1 MMTTTDDRILEWD
14 SGTAYDFFASL
25 VVLHDPEKYGLRGSW
40 AAGVRSR
47 LPAAERDLLQQVKEF
62 IWPMRWAYSLPAPK
76 DAATALA
83 VLGDL
88 PAEERLAALTSALPA
103 AAERLLHAVAARRQ
117 WSEPEAR
124 ELVSLMQ
131 EADWRLQPA
140 PAIRKIATDVLNF
153 WADPADN
160 ADKLLSALECYHEV
174 FFAEEE
180 ARIRPQ
186 LDSALARAQALAA
199 RMPVA
204 ELLEEL
210 SQGLRLAYD
219 DRRDRKLVLAPSF
232 WATPFVILAS
242 LPTDKTLFIYGARPA
257 DASLVPGEL
266 VPDALY
272 QALKALADPT
282 RLRILRYLSDE
293 PMAPAQ
299 LARRL
304 RLRSPTVIH
313 HLDALR
319 LARLVII
326 TLEPGGRR
334 YAVRPDAVA
343 AVFELLMGFLGG
355 EE

>member
-1 MMTTTDDRILEWD
+1 MSTTAEHLIRWD
-14 SGTAYDFFASL
+14 IGTAYDLFASL

-47 LPAAERDLLQQVKEF
+47 LPAVEREALQSCWEVL
-62 IWPMRWAYSLPAPK
+62 WPMRWVYNLPAPK

-83 VLGDL
+83 VLEEATAETRLRALMAAL
-88 PAEERLAALTSALPA
+88 PAEADATLFP
-103 AAERLLHAVAARRQ
+103 VAARGAWDEADLRQ
-117 WSEPEAR
+117 
-124 ELVSLMQ
+124 LVGVMQ
-131 EADWRLQPA
+131 EGEWRLQP
-140 PAIRKIATDVLNF
+140 PAVVRRLATHALDL
-153 WADPADN
+153 WTDPAGS
-160 ADKLLSALECYHEV
+160 ADALLSAISCYHEV

-186 LDSALARAQALAA
+186 LDAALARAQEMAA
-199 RMPVA
+199 RLPQPA
-204 ELLEEL
+204 LLEEL
-210 SQGLRLAYD
+210 SQGLRLANEQ
-219 DRRDRKLVLAPSF
+219 RARELVLAPSF
-232 WATPFVILAS
+232 WATPFVVFTHLDE
-242 LPTDKTLFIYGARPA
+242 DKALFVYGARPA
-257 DASLVPGEL
+257 DTSLVPGEL

-293 PMAPAQ
+293 PMTPAA

-319 LARLVII
+319 LARLVIL
-326 TLEPGGRR
+326 TLEPEGKR
-334 YAVRPDAVA
+334 YAVRPDALMT
-343 AVFELLMGFLGG
+343 VFELLTTFVAGQ

>member
-1 MMTTTDDRILEWD
+1 MTTTDDQLIEWD
-14 SGTAYDFFASL
+14 SGTAYDLFASL

-47 LPAAERDLLQQVKEF
+47 LPAAERELLQQVKDI
-62 IWPMRWAYSLPAPK
+62 IWPMRWVYGLPAPK

-88 PAEERLAALTSALPA
+88 PAEGRLAALTSALPA
-103 AAERLLHAVAARRQ
+103 TAEPLLHTVAARCD
-117 WSEPEAR
+117 WSEPELR

-140 PAIRKIATDVLNF
+140 AAVRKTATDVLKF
-153 WADPADN
+153 WAKPVEN
-160 ADKLLSALECYHEV
+160 ADGLLSALECYQEV

-186 LDSALARAQALAA
+186 LDAALARAQEMSG
-199 RMPVA
+199 RMPQA
-204 ELLEEL
+204 ALLEEL

-219 DRRDRKLVLAPSF
+219 DHRSRVLVLAPSF

-242 LPTDKTLFIYGARPA
+242 LRQDKAMFIYGARSA

-293 PMAPAQ
+293 PMTPAQ

-326 TLEPGGRR
+326 TLEPAGRR

-343 AVFELLMGFLGG
+343 AVFELLTGFLAG

>member
-1 MMTTTDDRILEWD
+1 
-14 SGTAYDFFASL
+14 
-25 VVLHDPEKYGLRGSW
+25 
-40 AAGVRSR
+40 VRSR
-47 LPAAERDLLQQVKEF
+47 LPAAERELLNQVKDI
-62 IWPMRWAYSLPAPK
+62 IWPMRWVYSLPAPK
-76 DAATALA
+76 DATTALVA
-83 VLGDL
+83 LGDL
-88 PAEERLAALTSALPA
+88 PAEGRLAAFTSALPA
-103 AAERLLHAVAARRQ
+103 AAERLLHAVAARGE
-117 WSEPEAR
+117 WSERELR

-131 EADWRLQPA
+131 ADEWRLQPVA
-140 PAIRKIATDVLNF
+140 TVRKTATDVLNL
-153 WADPADN
+153 WANPLDN
-160 ADKLLSALECYHEV
+160 AEGLLSALECYQEV

-186 LDSALARAQALAA
+186 LDSALARAQGLAA
-199 RMPVA
+199 RLPTPA
-204 ELLEEL
+204 LLEEL

-219 DRRDRKLVLAPSF
+219 DRGGQVLVLAPSF

-242 LPTDKTLFIYGARPA
+242 LREDKALFIYGARPA
-257 DASLVPGEL
+257 GASLVPGEL

-293 PMAPAQ
+293 PMTPAQ

-326 TLEPGGRR
+326 TLEPAGRR

-343 AVFELLMGFLGG
+343 GVFELLTGFLAG

>member
-1 MMTTTDDRILEWD
+1 MTTTDDRLIEWD
-14 SGTAYDFFASL
+14 SGTAYDLFASL
-25 VVLHDPEKYGLRGSW
+25 VVLHEPEKYGLRGSW

-47 LPAAERDLLQQVKEF
+47 LPAAERELLQQVKNI
-62 IWPMRWAYSLPAPK
+62 IWPMRWVYSLPAPK
-76 DAATALA
+76 DAVTALA
-83 VLGDL
+83 VLSDM
-88 PAEERLAALTSALPA
+88 PAEGRLAALTSALPA
-103 AAERLLHAVAARRQ
+103 AAERLLHTVAARRE
-117 WSEPEAR
+117 WGESDLR
-124 ELVSLMQ
+124 DLMSTMQ
-131 EADWRLQPA
+131 ESEWRLQPA
-140 PAIRKIATDVLNF
+140 AVVRKSAGDVLNF
-153 WADPADN
+153 WANPVDN
-160 ADKLLSALECYHEV
+160 ADRLLSALECYQEV

-186 LDSALARAQALAA
+186 LDIALARAQALADRLPQA
-199 RMPVA
+199 A
-204 ELLEEL
+204 LLEEL

-219 DRRDRKLVLAPSF
+219 DRHRRELVLAPSF
-232 WATPFVILAS
+232 WATPFVILTS
-242 LPTDKTLFIYGARPA
+242 VREDKALFIYGARPA
-257 DASLVPGEL
+257 DASLVPGEM

-343 AVFELLMGFLGG
+343 AVFELLTGFLGG

>member
-1 MMTTTDDRILEWD
+1 MTPKDDRIIEWD
-14 SGTAYDFFASL
+14 SGTAYDLFASL

-47 LPAAERDLLQQVKEF
+47 LPAAEREFLQQVKDI
-62 IWPMRWAYSLPAPK
+62 IWPMRWVYSLPAPK

-88 PAEERLAALTSALPA
+88 PAEARLAALTSAISA
-103 AAERLLHAVAARRQ
+103 KAEGLLHSVASRRGWDESDLKQ
-117 WSEPEAR
+117 LAG
-124 ELVSLMQ
+124 LMQ
-131 EADWRLQPA
+131 ESDWRLQPA
-140 PAIRKIATDVLNF
+140 AALRKIATDVLSF
-153 WADPADN
+153 WAAPADN
-160 ADKLLSALECYHEV
+160 AARLLSALECYHEV

-186 LDSALARAQALAA
+186 LDGALARAQELAA
-199 RMPVA
+199 RLPQA
-204 ELLEEL
+204 ALLEEL
-210 SQGLRLAYD
+210 SQGLRLAND
-219 DRRDRKLVLAPSF
+219 DRRGRELVLAPSF
-232 WATPFVILAS
+232 WATPFVILTS
-242 LPTDKTLFIYGARPA
+242 VSEDKALFIYGARPA

-282 RLRILRYLSDE
+282 RLRILRYLTDE

-299 LARRL
+299 LARKL

-326 TLEPGGRR
+326 TLEPAGRR
-334 YAVRPDAVA
+334 YAVRPEAVA
-343 AVFELLMGFLGG
+343 AVFELLTGFLAG

>member
-1 MMTTTDDRILEWD
+1 MTNTDDQLIEWD
-14 SGTAYDFFASL
+14 SGTAYDLFASL

-47 LPAAERDLLQQVKEF
+47 LPSVERELLQQVKDI
-62 IWPMRWAYSLPAPK
+62 IWPMRWVYTLPKPK

-83 VLGDL
+83 VLGDM
-88 PAEERLAALTSALPA
+88 PAEGRLAALTSALPA
-103 AAERLLHAVAARRQ
+103 ASERLLHAVAARRE
-117 WSEPEAR
+117 WGEAELR

-131 EADWRLQPA
+131 EVDWRLHPVA
-140 PAIRKIATDVLNF
+140 AVRKTAGDVLNL
-153 WADPADN
+153 WANPLENGDR
-160 ADKLLSALECYHEV
+160 LLSALACYQEV

-180 ARIRPQ
+180 ARIQPQ
-186 LDSALARAQALAA
+186 LDSALARAQELAA
-199 RMPVA
+199 RLPKA
-204 ELLEEL
+204 ALLEEL

-219 DRRDRKLVLAPSF
+219 DSRSREVVLAPSF
-232 WATPFVILAS
+232 WATPFVILSS
-242 LPTDKTLFIYGARPA
+242 LREDKVLFIYGARPA

-343 AVFELLMGFLGG
+343 AVFELLTGFLAG

>member
-1 MMTTTDDRILEWD
+1 MTTTDDRTIEWD
-14 SGTAYDFFASL
+14 SGTAYDLFASL

-47 LPAAERDLLQQVKEF
+47 LSTADREMLLKVKDI
-62 IWPMRWAYSLPAPK
+62 IWPMRWVYSLPMPK
-76 DAATALA
+76 DATTALHT
-83 VLGDL
+83 LRNL
-88 PAEERLAALTSALPA
+88 PTVERLAALMSAMPPKAQKVL
-103 AAERLLHAVAARRQ
+103 RTVAARRA
-117 WSEPEAR
+117 WVEDDLAR
-124 ELVSLMQ
+124 VVGLMH
-131 EADWRLQPA
+131 EADWRLQPTVVV
-140 PAIRKIATDVLNF
+140 RKLATDVLNV
-153 WADPADN
+153 WAEPEAN
-160 ADKLLSALECYHEV
+160 ADGLLAALESYQEV

-180 ARIRPQ
+180 SRIRPQ
-186 LDSALARAQALAA
+186 LDDALERARRMAA
-199 RMPVA
+199 ELPRPA
-204 ELLEEL
+204 LLEEL
-210 SQGLRLAYD
+210 SQGLRLAVEE
-219 DRRDRKLVLAPSF
+219 RGRQLVLAPSF
-232 WATPFVILAS
+232 WATPFVILTRLNEA
-242 LPTDKTLFIYGARPA
+242 KMLFIYGARSP

-326 TLEPGGRR
+326 TLEPEGKR
-334 YAVRPDAVA
+334 YAVRPDALA
-343 AVFELLMGFLGG
+343 AVFDLLTSFVDGR